1 MHVASPLGLHG
12 KKHNHRTPKRAFRGS
27 VSFSTYLRVL
37 IVRPSYYQRT
47 ERLSLNNCSYPIS
60 HRFLKL
66 HSYFKPE
73 SQAAPTNTKSV
84 SRRFHTSFS
93 SHFIHDI
100 KKSFPLL
107 ALMCQV
113 SQASPLFLLSP
124 PLPII
129 CTFALPFVSRL
140 LILRLYITLV
150 YPLRLIPWNGSTPE
164 SSRRR

>member
-37 IVRPSYYQRT
+37 IVRPSYYQQT

-66 HSYFKPE
+66 HSYFKSE

-100 KKSFPLL
+100 KKILPSSGSHVPSLPSL
-107 ALMCQV
+107 
-113 SQASPLFLLSP
+113 SPLP
-124 PLPII
+124 PQPAPPHYLHLCPPVRQQ
-129 CTFALPFVSRL
+129 TSHTAALYHSR
-140 LILRLYITLV
+140 ISSAAYSMERLY
-150 YPLRLIPWNGSTPE
+150 
-164 SSRRR
+164 SRVL